1 MVRRPQRSTRTAKL
15 FPYSTVSRSGGEAV
29 AEAVDHRVADAAA
42 GDIVARL
49 AGGALVGSEHLRIEA
64 RGALVDRDAL
74 LALLRLLGRARSS
87 RGHLHAGRIG
97 ELLHGV
103 HEGEAALIGH
113 PSERVAVRRAA
124 EAIRELGRAHL

>member
-15 FPYSTVSRSGGEAV
+15 FPYSTVSRSGGEAD
-29 AEAVDHRVADAAA
+29 AEAVDHRVADTAA
-42 GDIVARL
+42 GEIVARL

-74 LALLRLLGRARSS
+74 LALLRLLARARIS
-87 RGHLHAGRIG
+87 RGHLHARPLA

-103 HEGEAALIGH
+103 PEGEAALIGH
-113 PSERVAVRRAA
+113 PPDPVSFRRT
-124 EAIRELGRAHL
+124 HH

>member
-29 AEAVDHRVADAAA
+29 AEAVDHRVADTAA
-42 GDIVARL
+42 GEIVARL

-74 LALLRLLGRARSS
+74 LALLRLLGRARLS

-97 ELLHGV
+97 ELLNGV
-103 HEGEAALIGH
+103 PEGEAALIGH
-113 PSERVAVRRAA
+113 PST
-124 EAIRELGRAHL
+124 REIGREHV

>member
-29 AEAVDHRVADAAA
+29 AEAVDHRVADTAA
-42 GDIVARL
+42 GEIVARL

-74 LALLRLLGRARSS
+74 LALLRLLGRARIS
-87 RGHLHAGRIG
+87 RGHLPAGRIG
-97 ELLHGV
+97 EPLHGV
-103 HEGEAALIGH
+103 HAGEAALID
-113 PSERVAVRRAA
+113 PKSVV
-124 EAIRELGRAHL
+124 